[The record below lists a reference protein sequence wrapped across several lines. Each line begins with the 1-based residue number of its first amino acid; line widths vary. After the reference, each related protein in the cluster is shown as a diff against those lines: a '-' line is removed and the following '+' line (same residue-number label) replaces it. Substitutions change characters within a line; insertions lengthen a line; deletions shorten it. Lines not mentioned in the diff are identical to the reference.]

1 MKNLNIKIYADGAV
15 VEDMLVAYRSGNIKG
30 FTTNPTLMKQ
40 AGIKDYEEFAKE
52 VLKNIPDRPISFEVF
67 SDDFAVMEEEAKK
80 IASWGANVYIKI
92 PITNSQGETSIPLI
106 HKLSGLGYSLNITAI
121 LTLTQVEETVNA
133 FAQGTTNVVSVFA
146 GRMADSGVDPVP
158 MMKEAAAIC
167 HAKEGTELL
176 WASPRELLNIFQ
188 ADQCGCDIITCTPA
202 ILGKLPNV
210 GKKMEQISLETVQ
223 MFSKDIQ
230 MLGYSIV

>member
-1 MKNLNIKIYADGAV
+1 MEKLKIKIYADGAV
-15 VEDMLVAYRSGNIKG
+15 VEDMLEAYRTGNIKG

-40 AGIKDYEEFAKE
+40 AGIRDYEQFAKE
-52 VLKNIPDRPISFEVF
+52 VLQNIPDRPISFEVF

-80 IASWGANVYIKI
+80 IASWGTNVYIKI
-92 PITNSQGETSIPLI
+92 PITNSVGETSIPLI
-106 HKLSGLGYSLNITAI
+106 RKLSGLGYSLNITAI
-121 LTLTQVEETVNA
+121 LTLTQVRETVNA
-133 FAQGTTNVVSVFA
+133 FTQGTTNVVSVFA

-158 MMKEAAAIC
+158 VMKEAAAIC
-167 HAKEGTELL
+167 HAKVGTELL

-210 GKKMEQISLETVQ
+210 GKRLEQISLETVQ

>member
-1 MKNLNIKIYADGAV
+1 MENLKIKIYADGAV
-15 VEDMLVAYRSGNIKG
+15 VEDMLEAYRSGNIKG

-40 AGIKDYEEFAKE
+40 AGIRDYEEFAKE
-52 VLKNIPDRPISFEVF
+52 VLQNIPDRPISFEVF

-80 IASWGANVYIKI
+80 IAGWGVNVYIKI
-92 PITNSQGETSIPLI
+92 PITNSRGETSIPLI
-106 HKLSGLGYSLNITAI
+106 RKLSGLGYSLNITAI
-121 LTLTQVEETVNA
+121 LTLTQVRETVNA

-158 MMKEAAAIC
+158 VMKEAAAIC
-167 HAKEGTELL
+167 HAKAGTELL

-202 ILGKLPNV
+202 ILSKLPNV
-210 GKKMEQISLETVQ
+210 GKGLEQISLETVQ

>member
-1 MKNLNIKIYADGAV
+1 MEKLKIKIYADGAV
-15 VEDMLVAYRSGNIKG
+15 VEDMLEAYRTGNIKG

-40 AGIKDYEEFAKE
+40 AGIRDYEQFAKE
-52 VLKNIPDRPISFEVF
+52 VLQNIPDRPISFEVF

-80 IASWGANVYIKI
+80 IASWGTNVYIKI
-92 PITNSQGETSIPLI
+92 PITNSLGESSIPLI
-106 HKLSGLGYSLNITAI
+106 RKLSGLGYSLNITAI
-121 LTLTQVEETVNA
+121 LTLTQVRETVNA
-133 FAQGTTNVVSVFA
+133 FTQGTTNVVSVFA

-158 MMKEAAAIC
+158 VMKEAAAIC
-167 HAKEGTELL
+167 HAKVGTELL

-210 GKKMEQISLETVQ
+210 GKRLEQISLETVQ